1 MKLRTIADNLDGA
14 IAGVMNN
21 PKIKTEKRKK
31 QLIVD
36 TWNAYLGQTERYT
49 QDEKL
54 KCIYLMYEGM
64 ITNNIAAR
72 LTPDELHNMT
82 QVITEEMRNSQF
94 NNWKWRKKK

>member
-1 MKLRTIADNLDGA
+1 MKLKNIADHLDGA
-14 IAGVMNN
+14 IQGIMNN

-54 KCIYLMYEGM
+54 KCVYLMYEGM
-64 ITNNIAAR
+64 ITNNIASK
-72 LTPDELHNMT
+72 LTPDELHAMT
-82 QVITEEMRNSQF
+82 KVITEEMRDSTF
-94 NNWKWRKKK
+94 NNWKRR